1 MSRTAEAVKGAQG
14 AKKTDSAKQP
24 EKKKKGGKKK
34 LLFIAL
40 PLILVIAG
48 AAYFLL
54 FSSGS
59 SKASATVV
67 TPLPTYNF
75 ATLTTNLS
83 DGHVLQVGM
92 TFQLTRT
99 STPAEVTADLP
110 QVTDIVIQTFAGYTY
125 PYLLNPQARDVA
137 KQVLLNAVNAELART
152 PKKPKVNAIFFTTFL
167 MQ

>member
-14 AKKTDSAKQP
+14 AKKPDSSKKP
-24 EKKKKGGKKK
+24 EKKKGGKKK
-34 LLFIAL
+34 LLFIVL
-40 PLILVIAG
+40 PLLLVVAG

-54 FSSGS
+54 FSGGS
-59 SKASATVV
+59 SKASATVA
-67 TPLPTYNF
+67 TPPPTYNF
-75 ATLTTNLS
+75 SSLTTNLS

-92 TFQLTRT
+92 TFQLSRT

-125 PYLLNPQARDVA
+125 PYLLNPQSRDIA
-137 KQVLLNAVNAELART
+137 KQVLLKAINAELART